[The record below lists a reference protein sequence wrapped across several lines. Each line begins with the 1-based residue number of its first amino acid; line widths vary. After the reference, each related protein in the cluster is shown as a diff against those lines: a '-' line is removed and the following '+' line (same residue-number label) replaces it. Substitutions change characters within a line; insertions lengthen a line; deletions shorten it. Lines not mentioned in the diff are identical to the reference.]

1 MRIAVIGAGNVGG
14 TLGRAWAKAGHEVMF
29 GVLDP
34 SSPKVAAL
42 LATTGGRATAGRVA
56 EAATYGA
63 VVALCTPWD
72 ATESAVRGSRDL
84 AGKILLDCTNP
95 LEKDLSGLAVGRTTS
110 GAELVARS
118 APGARVVK
126 AFNTTGFE
134 NMADPDFGGRA
145 ATMLIAGDD
154 EAANA
159 VASEAGKRDGY
170 DIDKWGVL
178 DYGSAMPRTARV
190 APGGM
195 VFHVLNRG
203 VARMQL
209 FEKAADYQAFEQVL
223 QDTLDQSPMRICAY
237 AVMPNHWHLLLWPE
251 GDGELAAF
259 MQRLTITHVRR
270 WQEHRGYAGL
280 GHVYQG
286 RYKSFPVESDEHF
299 WVVARS
305 VERNALRANLVLRAE
320 EWRWSSLWQ
329 RCHPT
334 GEERSLLAAWP
345 IDMPANWLERVNQTD
360 NAQELEALRRSVQRG
375 RPFGQ
380 PEWQKEI
387 AQRLGLESAY
397 RPTGR
402 PRKVGRNQNASPG

>member
-110 GAELVARS
+110 GAELVARW

-159 VASEAGKRDGY
+159 VASELAREIGFDPVVAGPLAMARLLEPLALLWIKLAVSQGY
-170 DIDKWGVL
+170 G
-178 DYGSAMPRTARV
+178 T
-190 APGGM
+190 
-195 VFHVLNRG
+195 
-203 VARMQL
+203 
-209 FEKAADYQAFEQVL
+209 
-223 QDTLDQSPMRICAY
+223 RIE
-237 AVMPNHWHLLLWPE
+237 WHSEIHKLLLK
-251 GDGELAAF
+251 
-259 MQRLTITHVRR
+259 
-270 WQEHRGYAGL
+270 L
-280 GHVYQG
+280 GID
-286 RYKSFPVESDEHF
+286 RCRPP
-299 WVVARS
+299 WV
-305 VERNALRANLVLRAE
+305 
-320 EWRWSSLWQ
+320 
-329 RCHPT
+329 
-334 GEERSLLAAWP
+334 
-345 IDMPANWLERVNQTD
+345 
-360 NAQELEALRRSVQRG
+360 
-375 RPFGQ
+375 
-380 PEWQKEI
+380 
-387 AQRLGLESAY
+387 
-397 RPTGR
+397 
-402 PRKVGRNQNASPG
+402 KVKDW

>member
-1 MRIAVIGAGNVGG
+1 MPAKLRDEDLDQIEFLHDLIQGREVPSPRRFCEIRACVSCAGG
-14 TLGRAWAKAGHEVMF
+14 
-29 GVLDP
+29 
-34 SSPKVAAL
+34 
-42 LATTGGRATAGRVA
+42 
-56 EAATYGA
+56 
-63 VVALCTPWD
+63 
-72 ATESAVRGSRDL
+72 
-84 AGKILLDCTNP
+84 
-95 LEKDLSGLAVGRTTS
+95 
-110 GAELVARS
+110 
-118 APGARVVK
+118 
-126 AFNTTGFE
+126 
-134 NMADPDFGGRA
+134 
-145 ATMLIAGDD
+145 
-154 EAANA
+154 
-159 VASEAGKRDGY
+159 GKRDGY
-170 DIDKWGVL
+170 DIDKGAESGTGTILTRWGVL

-251 GDGELAAF
+251 CDGELAAF

-286 RYKSFPVESDEHF
+286 RYKSFPVESDEHS
-299 WVVARS
+299 WVVARY

-320 EWRWSSLWQ
+320 QWRWSSLWQ
-329 RCHPT
+329 RCHPP
-334 GEERSLLAAWP
+334 GAERSLLAAWP

-360 NAQELEALRRSVQRG
+360 DAQELEALRRSVQRG

-402 PRKVGRNQNASPG
+402 PRRVGRNQNASPG

>member
-1 MRIAVIGAGNVGG
+1 
-14 TLGRAWAKAGHEVMF
+14 
-29 GVLDP
+29 
-34 SSPKVAAL
+34 
-42 LATTGGRATAGRVA
+42 
-56 EAATYGA
+56 
-63 VVALCTPWD
+63 
-72 ATESAVRGSRDL
+72 
-84 AGKILLDCTNP
+84 
-95 LEKDLSGLAVGRTTS
+95 
-110 GAELVARS
+110 
-118 APGARVVK
+118 
-126 AFNTTGFE
+126 
-134 NMADPDFGGRA
+134 
-145 ATMLIAGDD
+145 
-154 EAANA
+154 
-159 VASEAGKRDGY
+159 
-170 DIDKWGVL
+170 
-178 DYGSAMPRTARV
+178 
-190 APGGM
+190 M

-251 GDGELAAF
+251 CDGELTAF

-299 WVVARS
+299 WVVARY
-305 VERNALRANLVLRAE
+305 VERNALRAN
-320 EWRWSSLWQ
+320 
-329 RCHPT
+329 
-334 GEERSLLAAWP
+334 LLAAWP

-360 NAQELEALRRSVQRG
+360 DAQELEALRRSVQRG

-397 RPTGR
+397 RPAGR